1 MLDPDP
7 HHPDQVYQMDFNVNN
22 KQAEAANQIKKN
34 GGKKA
39 IGQSENPFRNVANRK
54 KMIDFDVV
62 VTR

>member
-39 IGQSENPFRNVANRK
+39 IGQSENPITVANRK
-54 KMIDFDVV
+54 KNDRFFSVV
-62 VTR
+62 VTG